1 MLMKLF
7 RKLGNRSPA
16 WLARVLFNCWPPFVG
31 AGIHI
36 LTVSPDYRAVRVR
49 LKRSWYNKNYVG
61 TQFGGSIYA
70 MTDPF
75 YMWIIM
81 TNLGHDYF
89 VWDKAASVDFISPGK
104 TELVADFIIDDALLD
119 DIKQRTASGDKYIF
133 DLPVTVFGSNNE
145 VVARVIKTL
154 YVRKKKEAR

>member
-1 MLMKLF
+1 MKLF

-75 YMWIIM
+75 YMWTIM
-81 TNLGHDYF
+81 TNLGHDYI
-89 VWDKAASVDFISPGK
+89 VWDKAGEIEFVKPGRS
-104 TELVADFIIDDALLD
+104 TVHAQFRLDDATLAEM
-119 DIKQRTASGDKYIF
+119 TAAAAGGDKVLRWFETDVI
-133 DLPVTVFGSNNE
+133 DRDGE
-145 VVARVIKTL
+145 VVARVRKQL
-154 YVRKKKEAR
+154 YLRRKPAR

>member
-7 RKLGNRSPA
+7 RRMGNTSPA
-16 WLARVLFNCWPPFVG
+16 WLTRILFNCWPPFIG

-36 LTVSPDYRAVRVR
+36 KSVSADYRAVRVT
-49 LKRSWYNKNYVG
+49 LKRRWYNKNYVG

-75 YMWIIM
+75 YMWLIM
-81 TNLGHDYF
+81 NNLGQGYY

-104 TELVADFIIDDALLD
+104 TELIADFVINEAILADVRQHTD
-119 DIKQRTASGDKYIF
+119 SGEKYIF
-133 DLPVTVFGSNNE
+133 DLPVTIFDTEGN
-145 VVARVIKTL
+145 VVAKVIKTL
-154 YVRKKKEAR
+154 YVRKKKDA